1 MDSAA
6 EVEIYVRLL
15 DEGVDVW
22 RPVRARDLGN
32 GRFRIDPSVV
42 PDDSE
47 TWEFPPGGVVVAEM
61 KELSDGVFLVAVGS
75 PAVG

>member
-1 MDSAA
+1 
-6 EVEIYVRLL
+6 
-15 DEGVDVW
+15 
-22 RPVRARDLGN
+22 
-32 GRFRIDPSVV
+32 VV

-61 KELSDGVFLVAVGS
+61 KELSDGVFLIAVGS

>member
-1 MDSAA
+1 VDSPA

-22 RPVRARDLGN
+22 RPVRASDLG
-32 GRFRIDPSVV
+32 GGLFRIDPSVV

-47 TWEFPPGGVVVAEM
+47 TWEFPPGEVVVGAL
-61 KELSDGVFLVAVGS
+61 KKLSDGTFLVAIASAAG
-75 PAVG
+75 G